1 MTQDMISSSCSA
13 LKMIPPWHPEE
24 LFQGKW
30 GSPVCHR
37 CTIRRSAPLNFT
49 NTSLPSMGLSG
60 IFGLGFS
67 NPDVDAIVFNLIVAE
82 LGGENAALNLS
93 GSERT
98 SFFISNIGGVS
109 PLVPT
114 MVVNGLLKQ
123 PMFTVRLVC
132 FVASE
137 GRLIGMYQMTL
148 ECETILP
155 GGNIGEIML
164 GGLPDG
170 ISNESLTWAPVRL
183 YQSGEGGLDP
193 PLNNPNEVRIIPTY
207 QIFSRNT
214 HGVLSVFPAVSRTS
228 Q

>member
-1 MTQDMISSSCSA
+1 
-13 LKMIPPWHPEE
+13 
-24 LFQGKW
+24 
-30 GSPVCHR
+30 
-37 CTIRRSAPLNFT
+37 
-49 NTSLPSMGLSG
+49 MGLSG
-60 IFGLGFS
+60 FFGLGFS

-155 GGNIGEIML
+155 GGNIGEITL

-193 PLNNPNEVRIIPTY
+193 PLNNPNEVRIIPMY